1 MSYLMPLQKF
11 LAVHRKAVNNIF
23 LTIELLTLALW
34 VTVFFNALQDFR
46 SIFVQV
52 YNFGLTLGQ
61 TAIILYAITLI
72 PGIITRLQWFPTVT
86 QPISSLILPFRRHF
100 GILMFLTSF
109 LHLSFTTTL
118 PYFAAH
124 DFSPPGILPEL
135 ALFQWMGLIGWLA
148 LLPLW
153 LTSNDYAQKGLGK
166 FWKILHR
173 LTYVALFFIFLHVA
187 MQGVIWQ
194 YVIGPFLV
202 LEVISWLV
210 YWRREAS
217 KPKVV
222 SPPAA
227 PTIATT
233 NVPPRS
239 APPATPPPTPTA

>member
-1 MSYLMPLQKF
+1 MSYLMPVQKF
-11 LAVHRKAVNNIF
+11 LAVHRRAVNNIF
-23 LTIELLTLALW
+23 LTTELLIIALW
-34 VTVFFNALQDFR
+34 LTVFFNALSDFR
-46 SIFVQV
+46 AIFLQV
-52 YNFGLTLGQ
+52 YNLGLTLGQ
-61 TAIILYAITLI
+61 TAIILYAITLT
-72 PGIITRLQWFPTVT
+72 PGIITRLQWFPPVT

-100 GILMFLTSF
+100 GILMFLTAF

-124 DFSPPGILPEL
+124 NFSPPNLLPEL
-135 ALFQWMGLIGWLA
+135 ATFQWMGLFGWLA

-187 MQGVIWQ
+187 LQGVKWM
-194 YVIGPFLV
+194 YVIAPFLI

-222 SPPAA
+222 TPPSAPAAA
-227 PTIATT
+227 PTT
-233 NVPPRS
+233 S
-239 APPATPPPTPTA
+239 PPTTLPPTQSL